1 MPMQLQIITA
11 EREVF
16 SGEVDALVAP
26 GMEGQLGILPRH
38 APLIT
43 VLQPGELM
51 VRSGGEESF
60 LALSGGYME
69 VLGNQVIILADAA
82 EDVDEIDET
91 RAQAAM
97 EQAQQRI
104 ANRRVGRGTGASGGV
119 AAPGAGEGDRGA
131 ASPQRAS
138 PLDGKPPARYG
149 RLIGSLVAVDCMSLI
164 GQIVRHRL

>member
-26 GMEGQLGILPRH
+26 GIEGQLGILPRH
-38 APLIT
+38 APLMTI
-43 VLQPGELM
+43 LQPGELM

-82 EDVDEIDET
+82 EDVDEIDES

-104 ANRRVGRGTGASGGV
+104 ANRESDAELAQAVASLRRAQVRVTVARRRRNTPRRSMASRQ
-119 AAPGAGEGDRGA
+119 PGM
-131 ASPQRAS
+131 
-138 PLDGKPPARYG
+138 
-149 RLIGSLVAVDCMSLI
+149 GS
-164 GQIVRHRL
+164 

>member
-26 GMEGQLGILPRH
+26 GIEGQLGILPRH
-38 APLIT
+38 APLMTI
-43 VLQPGELM
+43 LQPGELM

-82 EDVDEIDET
+82 EDVDEIDES

-104 ANRRVGRGTGASGGV
+104 ANRESDVELAQAVASLRRAQVRVTVARRRRNTPRRSMASRQ
-119 AAPGAGEGDRGA
+119 PGM
-131 ASPQRAS
+131 
-138 PLDGKPPARYG
+138 
-149 RLIGSLVAVDCMSLI
+149 GS
-164 GQIVRHRL
+164 

>member
-16 SGEVDALVAP
+16 TGEVDALVAP
-26 GMEGQLGILPRH
+26 GIEGQLGILPRH

-51 VRSGGEESF
+51 VRSGGEESY
-60 LALSGGYME
+60 LALTGGYME
-69 VLGNQVIILADAA
+69 VLGNLVIILADAA

-97 EQAQQRI
+97 ERAQQQISNRESEAELSQALASLRRAQVRVTVARRRRNAPHRSM
-104 ANRRVGRGTGASGGV
+104 ANRPSAIGG
-119 AAPGAGEGDRGA
+119 
-131 ASPQRAS
+131 
-138 PLDGKPPARYG
+138 
-149 RLIGSLVAVDCMSLI
+149 
-164 GQIVRHRL
+164 